1 MKAFKFF
8 AMLLAAFTF
17 SFGFVSCGDD
27 DDEDITG
34 GGGNNGIQVT
44 SGISEL
50 KDTGSEISYSIWETA
65 ANIKTT
71 TTMTYGYSPASG
83 LITSLKITYECN
95 SSKALDALYDEL
107 VADGQNPSKSGSKVT
122 CVMNPEDYEDMT
134 VEDVKLA
141 YQIMK
146 DKYDNRNK

>member
-34 GGGNNGIQVT
+34 GGSNNGIQVT

-50 KDTGSEISYSIWETA
+50 KDTGSEISYSFWETA

-122 CVMNPEDYEDMT
+122 CTANPEDFEGMT